1 MEYTTLNN
9 GLKMQLAG
17 FGTMNIMDVEE
28 CTKVLKEAYEVGYR
42 LFDRTQIYNNEEIV
56 GTAIEKAGIPREEIF
71 LTTKVWISEL
81 EGDACCKSL
90 EESMQ

>member
-42 LFDRTQIYNNEEIV
+42 LFDRT
-56 GTAIEKAGIPREEIF
+56 
-71 LTTKVWISEL
+71 
-81 EGDACCKSL
+81 
-90 EESMQ
+90 